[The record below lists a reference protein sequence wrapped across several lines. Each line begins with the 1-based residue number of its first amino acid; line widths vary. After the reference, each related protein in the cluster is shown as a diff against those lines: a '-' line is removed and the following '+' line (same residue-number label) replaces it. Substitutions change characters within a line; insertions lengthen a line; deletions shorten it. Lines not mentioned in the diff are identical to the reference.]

1 MPLSK
6 NIRQRKN
13 ELRAVYKRLRTNCP
27 KDVKE
32 ELDKKLT
39 AQFLSLE
46 EYKNCKTLF
55 AFVSTPIE
63 VDTSKIIETALKDGK
78 HLAVPKC
85 IDKTGL
91 MDFYYI
97 NSTDC
102 LKKGAFSI
110 MEPDETLCEKVTDF
124 SDGLCLVPGLCFDY
138 QGYRLGFGKGYY
150 DRFLE
155 KFGGISVGIC
165 YSRCIE
171 KELPKGIFD
180 KNADILVTDKFI
192 NYTHNVSKRNDT
204 YEP

>member
-13 ELRAVYKRLRTNCP
+13 ELRAVYRRLRTNCP
-27 KDVKE
+27 KDVKR
-32 ELDKKLT
+32 ELDRKLT
-39 AQFLSLE
+39 EKFLSLD
-46 EYKNCKTLF
+46 EYKKCRTLF

-78 HLAVPKC
+78 RIAVPKC

-91 MDFYYI
+91 MDFYFI
-97 NSTDC
+97 DSTDC
-102 LKKGAFSI
+102 LKKGSFSI
-110 MEPDETLCEKVTDF
+110 MEPDEEICEKVTDF

-165 YSRCIE
+165 
-171 KELPKGIFD
+171 
-180 KNADILVTDKFI
+180 
-192 NYTHNVSKRNDT
+192 
-204 YEP
+204 

>member
-13 ELRAVYKRLRTNCP
+13 ELRAVYKRLRATCP

-32 ELDKKLT
+32 ELDRKLT
-39 AQFLSLE
+39 KQFLSLE

-78 HLAVPKC
+78 RLAVPKC

-97 NSTDC
+97 SSTDC

-155 KFGGISVGIC
+155 KFCGISVGIC

-192 NYTHNVSKRNDT
+192 NYTRNVSKRNDT

>member
-13 ELRAVYKRLRTNCP
+13 ELRAVYRRLRTNCP
-27 KDVKE
+27 KDVKR
-32 ELDKKLT
+32 ELDRKLT
-39 AQFLSLE
+39 EKFLSLD
-46 EYKNCKTLF
+46 EYKKCRTLF

-78 HLAVPKC
+78 RLAVPKC
-85 IDKTGL
+85 IDKMGL
-91 MDFYYI
+91 MDFYFI
-97 NSTDC
+97 DSTDC
-102 LKKGAFSI
+102 LKKGSFSI
-110 MEPDETLCEKVTDF
+110 MEPDEEICEKVTDF

-171 KELPKGIFD
+171 KELPKAIFD

-192 NYTHNVSKRNDT
+192 NYIT
-204 YEP
+204 

>member
-1 MPLSK
+1 MPLNK
-6 NIRQRKN
+6 NIRQHKN
-13 ELRAVYKRLRTNCP
+13 EIRAVYRRIRANCP
-27 KDVKE
+27 KDVKR
-32 ELDKKLT
+32 ELDIKITKK
-39 AQFLSLE
+39 FLSLE
-46 EYKNCKTLF
+46 EYRKSKTLF

-63 VDTSKIIETALKDGK
+63 VDTSLIIETALKDGK
-78 HLAVPKC
+78 RLAVPKC
-85 IDKTGL
+85 RDKSGL

-97 NSTDC
+97 TSVSC

-110 MEPDETLCEKVTDF
+110 MEPDEALCEKVSDY
-124 SDGLCLVPGLCFDY
+124 SDGLCIVPGLCFDF

-155 KFGGISVGIC
+155 RFGGTSVGIC

-180 KNADILVTDKFI
+180 KNTDILVTDKFI
-192 NYTHNVSKRNDT
+192 NYIHNVSERNDK

>member
-27 KDVKE
+27 KDVKR
-32 ELDKKLT
+32 ELDRKLT
-39 AQFLSLE
+39 EKFLSLD
-46 EYKNCKTLF
+46 EY
-55 AFVSTPIE
+55 
-63 VDTSKIIETALKDGK
+63 KDGK
-78 HLAVPKC
+78 RIAVPKC

-97 NSTDC
+97 DSTDC
-102 LKKGAFSI
+102 LKKGSFSI
-110 MEPDETLCEKVTDF
+110 MEPDEEICEKVTDF

-192 NYTHNVSKRNDT
+192 NYIT
-204 YEP
+204 

>member
-13 ELRAVYKRLRTNCP
+13 ELRAVYRRIRANCP
-27 KDVKE
+27 EDVKT
-32 ELDKKLT
+32 ELDRKLT
-39 AQFLSLE
+39 EQFLSLD
-46 EYKNCKTLF
+46 EYRKCKTLF

-63 VDTSKIIETALKDGK
+63 VDTSKIIETALNDGK
-78 HLAVPKC
+78 RLAVPKC
-85 IDKTGL
+85 IDKSGL
-91 MDFYYI
+91 MDFYYTT
-97 NSTDC
+97 STDC

-110 MEPDETLCEKVTDF
+110 MEPDETQCEKVIDF
-124 SDGLCLVPGLCFDY
+124 SEGVCLVPGLCFDY

-155 KFGGISVGIC
+155 NFGGISVGIC
-165 YSRCIE
+165 YSLCIE

-192 NYTHNVSKRNDT
+192 NYTRNVFKRNDT

>member
-1 MPLSK
+1 MPLNK

-13 ELRAVYKRLRTNCP
+13 ELRAVYKRLRANCP

-32 ELDKKLT
+32 ELDRKVTK
-39 AQFLSLE
+39 QFLSLE

-78 HLAVPKC
+78 RLAVPKC
-85 IDKTGL
+85 IDNYGL

-97 NSTDC
+97 ASADC

-155 KFGGISVGIC
+155 NFEGISVGIC
-165 YSRCIE
+165 YSRYIE

-192 NYTHNVSKRNDT
+192 NYTRNVSKK
-204 YEP
+204 E

>member
-13 ELRAVYKRLRTNCP
+13 ELRTVYKRLRANCP
-27 KDVKE
+27 KDIKR
-32 ELDKKLT
+32 ELDRKLT
-39 AQFLSLE
+39 EKFLSLD
-46 EYKNCKTLF
+46 EYKECRTLF

-78 HLAVPKC
+78 RLAVPKC

-97 NSTDC
+97 NSTCC

-110 MEPDETLCEKVTDF
+110 MEPDEEICEKVTDF

-180 KNADILVTDKFI
+180 KNSAILVTDKFI
-192 NYTHNVSKRNDT
+192 NYISQCIK
-204 YEP
+204 

>member
-13 ELRAVYKRLRTNCP
+13 ELRAVYRRLRTNCP
-27 KDVKE
+27 KDVKR
-32 ELDKKLT
+32 ELDRKLT
-39 AQFLSLE
+39 EKFLSLD
-46 EYKNCKTLF
+46 EYKKCRTLF

-78 HLAVPKC
+78 RIAVPKC

-91 MDFYYI
+91 MDFYFI
-97 NSTDC
+97 DSTDC

-110 MEPDETLCEKVTDF
+110 MEPDEEICEKVTDF

-155 KFGGISVGIC
+155 SENIYTVGIC
-165 YSRCIE
+165 YDEMLSESLPSE
-171 KELPKGIFD
+171 KHDVKIKKVITEERTVQCS
-180 KNADILVTDKFI
+180 AE
-192 NYTHNVSKRNDT
+192 R
-204 YEP
+204 

>member
-13 ELRAVYKRLRTNCP
+13 ELRAVYKRLRVNCP

-39 AQFLSLE
+39 MQFLSLD
-46 EYKNCKTLF
+46 EYKKCKTLF

-78 HLAVPKC
+78 RLAVPKC
-85 IDKTGL
+85 RDKTGL

-97 NSTDC
+97 SSTDC

-110 MEPDETLCEKVTDF
+110 MEPDETLCEKVTGF
-124 SDGLCLVPGLCFDY
+124 SDGLCLVPGLCFDC

-180 KNADILVTDKFI
+180 KNTDILVTDKFI
-192 NYTHNVSKRNDT
+192 NYTRNVSKRNDI